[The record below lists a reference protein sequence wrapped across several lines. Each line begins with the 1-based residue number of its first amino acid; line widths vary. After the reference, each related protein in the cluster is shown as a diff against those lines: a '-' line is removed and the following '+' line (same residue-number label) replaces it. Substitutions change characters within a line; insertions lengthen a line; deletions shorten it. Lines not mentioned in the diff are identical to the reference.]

1 MLSNYQSLSKN
12 EGEIELIF
20 NDKFIDPNLNTL
32 INDKIIFEVEILYDE
47 LQQLNKNESLEIE
60 LILNNDIIIFEPDL
74 INIHNSSTDTNN
86 LSLFEVELLINNNLV
101 LSQSEATQLSIK
113 NDWNLY
119 EKITYNNYIN
129 LKNNKWS
136 STSILFSI
144 LETDN
149 LIEYL
154 QSFYIDK
161 AYILDNDKYYSLFDE
176 NYYNLYKKNIGDLK
190 NLNYIG
196 KNVNTNDSCFIKKNA
211 PKISAVIVGINYKNT
226 DYSLT
231 GAINDA
237 NNMEEFL
244 LSHYGDQI
252 EIVKMTDDTTD
263 KLPTKNIES
272 ELLKLISKPDNNI
285 IFYFAGHIYKK
296 YNIDYIEESDFSN
309 ERIKTL
315 DENYISDDWFY
326 NNFIKKLS
334 KNVQCRIYIDSC
346 FSQGFCDFKYKY
358 TSSNNININPNVNFV
373 ESSVISINSSNEN
386 VKSLEENGQGI
397 FTKEL
402 IDSFK
407 KIGNYNIIELFD
419 RFYSTNIMSTFK
431 FDREPILLL

>member
-1 MLSNYQSLSKN
+1 M
-12 EGEIELIF
+12 
-20 NDKFIDPNLNTL
+20 
-32 INDKIIFEVEILYDE
+32 
-47 LQQLNKNESLEIE
+47 
-60 LILNNDIIIFEPDL
+60 
-74 INIHNSSTDTNN
+74 
-86 LSLFEVELLINNNLV
+86 SLFEVELLINNNLV

-113 NDWNLY
+113 NDWDLY

-231 GAINDA
+231 GTINDA
-237 NNMEEFL
+237 NNMEDFL
-244 LSHYGDQI
+244 LSHCGDQI
-252 EIVKMTDDTTD
+252 EAVKMTDDTTD
-263 KLPTKNIES
+263 KLPTKNNIES

-315 DENYISDDWFY
+315 
-326 NNFIKKLS
+326 
-334 KNVQCRIYIDSC
+334 QM
-346 FSQGFCDFKYKY
+346 
-358 TSSNNININPNVNFV
+358 
-373 ESSVISINSSNEN
+373 
-386 VKSLEENGQGI
+386 
-397 FTKEL
+397 
-402 IDSFK
+402 
-407 KIGNYNIIELFD
+407 KII
-419 RFYSTNIMSTFK
+419 
-431 FDREPILLL
+431 